1 MSLETFMALPQFTQI
16 VLIVVVGWVLAEVRI
31 GEYRMIE

>member
-16 VLIVVVGWVLAEVRI
+16 VLIVVVGWVLVSVVRSL
-31 GEYRMIE
+31 